1 MNRLYSIC
9 LTGLVVAAGLIFF
22 ATSQEW
28 VLLPVPQPPPLP
40 GGLKSATGSDV
51 LPGLTAVAIVLLA
64 AVVAVAATRRMG
76 RRIVGALVT
85 VCGIVA
91 VVLVIPFLTGTPASV
106 LADVR
111 STGTSVEAGH
121 GVPPAYPPWL
131 ALIGALIAVVVG
143 VAIAMRGP
151 SWSKMGSKYEAP
163 GAAGEPA
170 SAQGKSSEAENS
182 EAENSGTVDH
192 REAWNALDQG
202 IDPT

>member
-1 MNRLYSIC
+1 MKRLYSIC
-9 LTGLVVAAGLIFF
+9 LAGLVVAAGLIFF

-28 VLLPVPQPPPLP
+28 VLVAVPRPAPLP
-40 GGLKSATGSDV
+40 GGLKSATGSGV

-64 AVVAVAATRRMG
+64 AVVAVAATRRLG

-85 VCGIVA
+85 VCGIAA
-91 VVLVIPFLTGTPASV
+91 VVLVVPFLTGTPGSV

-111 STGTSVEAGH
+111 DTGTSVEAGH
-121 GVPPAYPPWL
+121 GAAAAYAPWL

-163 GAAGEPA
+163 
-170 SAQGKSSEAENS
+170 SA
-182 EAENSGTVDH
+182 SGTPTSAGAPEGAEPVNH
-192 REAWNALDQG
+192 RDAWNSLDQG

>member
-1 MNRLYSIC
+1 MKRLYSIC
-9 LTGLVVAAGLIFF
+9 LAGLIVAAGLIFF

-28 VLLPVPQPPPLP
+28 VLVAVPQPAPLP
-40 GGLKSATGSDV
+40 SGLKSATGSGV

-76 RRIVGALVT
+76 RRLVGALVT

-91 VVLVIPFLTGTPASV
+91 VVLVVPFLTGTPASV

-111 STGTSVEAGH
+111 STGTSVESGH
-121 GVPPAYPPWL
+121 GTPAAYPPWL
-131 ALIGALIAVVVG
+131 ALVGALIAIVVG
-143 VAIAMRGP
+143 VAIAVRGP

-163 GAAGEPA
+163 SAAGKPA
-170 SAQGKSSEAENS
+170 
-182 EAENSGTVDH
+182 D
-192 REAWNALDQG
+192 REAPQGSEPVNHRDAWNSLDQG